1 MMSPASFPRMLFS
14 EREGWSDIARIHPSV
29 RGLFRSLVVPM
40 SLIPPVMYTFAQ
52 TAYPGEIF
60 TLSRPEPGPASLLIN
75 GIVFFGVELAMVSF
89 MAMVIRQI
97 AEGQGF
103 RPPYENA
110 YALAAIA
117 PVPLWLSAFA
127 LFIPSLGFNMIVLAL
142 AWVGSVALIRHG
154 VRPLLG
160 IDDPKKARYVAN
172 LVTLSGVVAW
182 FSLLIVAA
190 GILSFL
196 LVWWR

>member
-1 MMSPASFPRMLFS
+1 MLVS

-29 RGLFRSLVVPM
+29 RKLFLSLVVPM
-40 SLIPPVMYTFAQ
+40 SLVPPIMYVFAQ
-52 TAYPGEIF
+52 VVYPGEIF
-60 TLSRPEPGPASLLIN
+60 APSLPEPGLGSLLIN

-97 AEGQGF
+97 AEGQGH
-103 RPPYENA
+103 RVPDENA

-127 LFIPSLGFNMIVLAL
+127 LFIPSLGFNMFMLGL

-160 IDDPKKARYVAN
+160 IEDTTKIRYVAN
-172 LVTLSGVVAW
+172 LITVSGVAAW

>member
-1 MMSPASFPRMLFS
+1 MSPASFPRMLVS
-14 EREGWSDIARIHPSV
+14 EREGWSDISRTHPSV
-29 RGLFRSLVVPM
+29 RKLFRSLVVPM
-40 SLIPPVMYTFAQ
+40 SLIPPLMYAFAQ
-52 TAYPGEIF
+52 LAYPGRIF
-60 TLSRPEPGPASLLIN
+60 ALSRPEPSAASLLVN
-75 GIVFFGVELAMVSF
+75 GVVFFAVELAMVAF

-97 AEGQGF
+97 ADGQDY
-103 RPPYENA
+103 RVPHENA

-117 PVPLWLSAFA
+117 PVPLWLAALA
-127 LFIPSLGFNMIVLAL
+127 LFIPSLGANMVILVLA
-142 AWVGSVALIRHG
+142 WIGSVALIRHG

-160 IDDPKKARYVAN
+160 IEDDKKARYVAN
-172 LVTLSGVVAW
+172 MITLSGVIAW

>member
-1 MMSPASFPRMLFS
+1 MSPASFPRMLIS

-29 RGLFRSLVVPM
+29 QKLFRSLVVPL
-40 SLIPPVMYTFAQ
+40 SLVPPLMYAFAQ
-52 TAYPGEIF
+52 LAYPGQIF
-60 TLSRPEPGPASLLIN
+60 AISRPEPSAGSLLVN
-75 GIVFFGVELAMVSF
+75 GIVFFGIELAMVSF
-89 MAMVIRQI
+89 MAMAIRNI
-97 AEGQGF
+97 ASGQGF
-103 RPPYENA
+103 QVPYENA

-117 PVPLWLSAFA
+117 PVPLWLAALA
-127 LFIPSLGFNMIVLAL
+127 LFIPSLGINIAILAL

-154 VRPLLG
+154 VHPLLG
-160 IDDPKKARYVAN
+160 IEDPTKARYAAN
-172 LVTLSGVVAW
+172 LITLSGVVAW

>member
-1 MMSPASFPRMLFS
+1 MSPASFPRMLFS
-14 EREGWSDIARIHPSV
+14 EREGWTDIVQVHPSV
-29 RGLFRSLVVPM
+29 RKLLRFLVIPM
-40 SLIPPVMYTFAQ
+40 SLVPPLMYLFAQ
-52 TAYPGEIF
+52 LAYPGRIF
-60 TLSRPEPGPASLLIN
+60 PISRPEPSLATLLTN
-75 GIVFFGVELAMVSF
+75 GIVFFGVELAMVAF

-97 AEGQGF
+97 ADGQGF
-103 RPPYENA
+103 RVPHENA

-117 PVPLWLSAFA
+117 PVPLWLAALA
-127 LFIPSLGFNMIVLAL
+127 LFVPSLGFNLVVLAL

-154 VRPLLG
+154 VPPLLG
-160 IDDPKKARYVAN
+160 IQEPKKARYVAN
-172 LVTLSGVVAW
+172 LITLSGIIAW